1 MIFLRHKHQM
11 NIVKRNTYNN
21 NKLQQLLGV
30 NRIGMLIEI
39 T

>member
-1 MIFLRHKHQM
+1 M

-30 NRIGMLIEI
+30 NRIGMVYTIA
-39 T
+39 